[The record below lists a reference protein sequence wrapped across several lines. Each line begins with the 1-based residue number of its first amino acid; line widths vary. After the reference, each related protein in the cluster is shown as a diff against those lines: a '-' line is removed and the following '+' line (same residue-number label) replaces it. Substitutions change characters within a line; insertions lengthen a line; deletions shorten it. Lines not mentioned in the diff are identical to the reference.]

1 MRLHVLK
8 ELLDS
13 YDDDT
18 VEVEIATSWRK
29 DEWYEIADVE
39 ATTNHRDEPVIVIN
53 TD

>member
-1 MRLHVLK
+1 MNLRALIEWLS
-8 ELLDS
+8 S

-18 VEVEIATSWRK
+18 VEVEIATCERK

-39 ATTNHRDEPVIVIN
+39 ATTNDQGNPVIVIN